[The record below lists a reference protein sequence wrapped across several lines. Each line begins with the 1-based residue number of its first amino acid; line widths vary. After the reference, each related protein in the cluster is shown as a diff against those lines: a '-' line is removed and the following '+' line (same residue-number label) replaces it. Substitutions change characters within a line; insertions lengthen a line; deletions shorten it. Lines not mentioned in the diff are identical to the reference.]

1 MVEQLVALI
10 DLGWTYSPVVN
21 KTVDGMSE
29 VYGVVVHIMD
39 GTFDG
44 SKSWFNNPTAQASAH
59 FGTRKDGYAEQWV
72 DTKDKAWAEMA
83 GNGNYIS
90 VENEAVSGES
100 LTDGQISR
108 VAEVLSWAHRAYG
121 VPLQLANAPGD
132 RGLGWHG
139 MGGAAWGGHFDCPGD
154 AVKAQFNE
162 IIRRAGGGTVTPAPA
177 PSPVPVP
184 KAPDFPGEYLK
195 LQSPM
200 LHDGNVSVWQRK
212 MAERMWSITIDGW
225 YGPHSRD
232 ICEQFQAEKGLTVDG
247 IVGPI
252 TWNATWSAPV
262 TS

>member
-1 MVEQLVALI
+1 
-10 DLGWTYSPVVN
+10 
-21 KTVDGMSE
+21 
-29 VYGVVVHIMD
+29 
-39 GTFDG
+39 
-44 SKSWFNNPTAQASAH
+44 
-59 FGTRKDGYAEQWV
+59 
-72 DTKDKAWAEMA
+72 
-83 GNGNYIS
+83 
-90 VENEAVSGES
+90 
-100 LTDGQISR
+100 
-108 VAEVLSWAHRAYG
+108 
-121 VPLQLANAPGD
+121 
-132 RGLGWHG
+132 

-162 IIRRAGGGTVTPAPA
+162 IIRRAGGGVVTPT

>member
-1 MVEQLVALI
+1 MALI

-21 KTVDGMSE
+21 KTVDGMGE
-29 VYGVVVHIMD
+29 IYGVVVHIMD

-100 LTDGQISR
+100 LTDGQLTR
-108 VAEVLSWAHRAYG
+108 VAEILSWAHRVYG
-121 VPLQLANAPGD
+121 VPLALANQPGE

-139 MGGAAWGGHFDCPGD
+139 MGGSAWGGHYDCPGD
-154 AVKAQFNE
+154 AVRAQFNE
-162 IIRRAGGGTVTPAPA
+162 IIRRASGGVVATPAPV
-177 PSPVPVP
+177 PSPVQVP
-184 KAPDFPGEYLK
+184 AYITELK
-195 LQSPM
+195 NETLGAASRT
-200 LHDGNVSVWQRK
+200 WQQK
-212 MAERMWSITIDGW
+212 MKDRGWSITVDGD
-225 YGPHSRD
+225 YGPKSEATCKR
-232 ICEQFQAEKGLTVDG
+232 FQADKGLTVDG

-252 TWNATWSAPV
+252 TWNATWTSPV
-262 TS
+262 T